1 MVKYEDVYVYLIE
14 SITDNIRQ
22 YKIGISNNPEKRIKT
37 FKTGNPNIVGIVDK
51 YLCESRLMAHRVE
64 SWYHK
69 RQNKDLIKGE
79 WFSMTEKEIE
89 DFNKNCRYYE
99 NLIKIHFELEQKIKG
114 KDIEHRIWK

>member
-1 MVKYEDVYVYLIE
+1 MIKEKVYVYLIE
-14 SITDNIRQ
+14 AVIDHIAQ
-22 YKIGISNNPEKRIKT
+22 YKIGISNKPEKRIKT

-51 YLCESRLMAHRVE
+51 YLCDSRLMAHRVE
-64 SWYHK
+64 TWYHK
-69 RQNKDLIKGE
+69 HQNKDHIKGE

-99 NLIKIHFELEQKIKG
+99 NLIKIHLELEQKIKG